1 MGGSYTLGCQYDDV
15 SFDHGVLGCLYTKV
29 LFEVD
34 IYPHLP
40 SPFLKMTRVNLVPV
54 GELANQHAMAEWRE
68 LKMIPKALAR
78 SLKTQPVD
86 KILKKI
92 PKEFTLNAGHV
103 LFFYDKGAFLRRRYE
118 QLTEELI
125 ARGYNI
131 NRDAKFDPDEIMFDP
146 QWNGDYKPDERAL
159 AVIRERIAEKIAM
172 KPNFYKWPT
181 KI

>member
-1 MGGSYTLGCQYDDV
+1 ML
-15 SFDHGVLGCLYTKV
+15 FDHGIPLVFIYLGAQVKLQTYILT
-29 LFEVD
+29 
-34 IYPHLP
+34 PP
-40 SPFLKMTRVNLVPV
+40 SRMTRVNLVPV

-78 SLKTQPVD
+78 SLKTQSHE

-92 PKEFTLNAGHV
+92 PKEFTLNTGHV
-103 LFFYDKGAFLRRRYE
+103 TFFYDKGAFLRRRYE

-146 QWNGDYKPDERAL
+146 QWNGDYKPDERAF
-159 AVIRERIAEKIAM
+159 AIIRERIAEKIM
-172 KPNFYKWPT
+172 QKPDFYKWPT
-181 KI
+181 KV